1 VIQDYYILRGSTN
14 ITLGN
19 DSIFTEYFEQESDL
33 ETVSPGDNIT
43 VIGYLE
49 SNSTPMEWYDL
60 DYLNIGSA
68 FTDFLWQSSWKSK
81 EHIAWSSFG
90 FIPYNKEGKTIIDGN
105 FSTPYNTAKTIAI
118 NFLVPNRGIFGD
130 ISTNLTLSLTGTN
143 IKENKSN
150 LDRNKTNIN
159 RNQGNLDRNRGN
171 INVDNSKRNINID
184 NSRNVNVN
192 RNVYVRPPVRPY
204 PRPPYYYGGFRY
216 YSYHPYHY
224 HPYRPYYW
232 GPVWHPWGFFVA
244 AVAVT
249 AIVVSVNNQ
258 PYYYD
263 SGVYYIE
270 SNGGYTVVQAPAGAT
285 IKVLPEG
292 SQTVVVNETT
302 NNYYYGG
309 TFYEKS
315 DGGYTVVPPTA
326 GTLVENLPEGGEEV
340 KIGDVTYVQYGET
353 YYQPVLIDGKNM
365 YEVVNVEEDKNQN

>member
-1 VIQDYYILRGSTN
+1 MNKTKINSRHIIYLVIMIMIIPFTTEAQRMKHNSGGNKNRSNQNISKPNTQPNRSINGGSQKSTN
-14 ITLGN
+14 R
-19 DSIFTEYFEQESDL
+19 DL
-33 ETVSPGDNIT
+33 SKRKTTQKPNQNIKRD
-43 VIGYLE
+43 V
-49 SNSTPMEWYDL
+49 
-60 DYLNIGSA
+60 
-68 FTDFLWQSSWKSK
+68 
-81 EHIAWSSFG
+81 
-90 FIPYNKEGKTIIDGN
+90 NK
-105 FSTPYNTAKTIAI
+105 
-118 NFLVPNRGIFGD
+118 
-130 ISTNLTLSLTGTN
+130 TN

-171 INVDNSKRNINID
+171 INVDNSKRNINVD

-315 DGGYTVVPPTA
+315 DSGYTVVPPTA

-365 YEVVNVEEDKNQN
+365 YEVVNVEEDKD

>member
-1 VIQDYYILRGSTN
+1 MNKSKVKSRYIIYFVMLIMLVPITAEAQRMKHNSGGNKNRTNQNISKPNTKPNRSINGGYQKSTN
-14 ITLGN
+14 R
-19 DSIFTEYFEQESDL
+19 DL
-33 ETVSPGDNIT
+33 SKRKTTQKPNQNIKRD
-43 VIGYLE
+43 V
-49 SNSTPMEWYDL
+49 
-60 DYLNIGSA
+60 
-68 FTDFLWQSSWKSK
+68 
-81 EHIAWSSFG
+81 
-90 FIPYNKEGKTIIDGN
+90 NK
-105 FSTPYNTAKTIAI
+105 
-118 NFLVPNRGIFGD
+118 
-130 ISTNLTLSLTGTN
+130 TN
-143 IKENKSN
+143 IKE
-150 LDRNKTNIN
+150 RNKNI
-159 RNQGNLDRNRGN
+159 DRNRGN
-171 INVDNSKRNINID
+171 INIDNSKRNIKID

-204 PRPPYYYGGFRY
+204 PRPPHYYGGFRY

-258 PYYYD
+258 QYYYD
-263 SGVYYIE
+263 SGVYYVE

-340 KIGDVTYVQYGET
+340 KIGDITYVKYGET
-353 YYQPVLIDGKNM
+353 YYQPVQIDGENM
-365 YEVVNVEEDKNQN
+365 YEVVNVEEDKD